1 VCVNDMHTGAVHST
15 LSAHT
20 EGVWALAE
28 VCHCRPP
35 ARPLAERD
43 RDRACGFPQSV
54 AYRIGACIRSVCVQI
69 GATLQN

>member
-1 VCVNDMHTGAVHST
+1 MCVNDMHTGAVHST

-35 ARPLAERD
+35 ARPPARPCV
-43 RDRACGFPQSV
+43 RALSV
-54 AYRIGACIRSVCVQI
+54 TVCAAFRSQWPTVSVR
-69 GATLQN
+69 A

>member
-1 VCVNDMHTGAVHST
+1 MCVNDMHTGAVHST

-35 ARPLAERD
+35 ARACAERD
-43 RDRACGFPQSV
+43 RVCGFPQSV
-54 AYRIGACIRSVCVQI
+54 AYRIGACVRSVCVQI